1 MSNARILA
9 ATVLAVA
16 GVTGCHTPPA
26 AAPVPQAPAGEV
38 WLSEAQVGDSGLVV
52 APVGEQQVGRS
63 LVTSGRVTFDDT
75 RVAHVFSPVTGRV
88 VGIVAPLGGR
98 VSRGAPLAVI
108 DSPDLGSAHSDLLK
122 AQADLTA
129 AERDFQRQK
138 ELYEA
143 HAGAQRDLEAAE
155 DSYRRAKAELERA
168 REKTRM
174 LRVPEAEAVTQ
185 SFTLRSPIDGRV
197 IARNVNPGTEI
208 QGQYS
213 GGNAVELY
221 TVGEMD
227 SVWVLADVYEV
238 DLPRVRQGAAAGVT
252 VVSYPGRTFEGTVD
266 WISGALDPAAHT
278 ARVRCTIANPQ
289 GELRAEMFATVTIAV
304 EDRRALAVPRDA
316 VLRLGD
322 QTVVF
327 VEKGRVGPGPVRFE
341 KRVVTVADDGEGR
354 WVPVLSGLAA
364 GENVVTSGT
373 ILLAGAL

>member
-1 MSNARILA
+1 VS
-9 ATVLAVA
+9 
-16 GVTGCHTPPA
+16 
-26 AAPVPQAPAGEV
+26 
-38 WLSEAQVGDSGLVV
+38 
-52 APVGEQQVGRS
+52 PVGEQQVGRS
-63 LVTSGRVTFDDT
+63 LVTSGRIGFDDT

-88 VGIVAPLGGR
+88 VEILAPLGGR

-108 DSPDLGSAHSDLLK
+108 DSPDLGSAHSDFLK
-122 AQADLTA
+122 ARADLTA

-143 HAGAQRDLEAAE
+143 HAGAQRDMEAAE
-155 DSYRRAKAELERA
+155 DNFRRAKAELERA

-174 LRVPEAEAVTQ
+174 LRIPEAEAVTQ

-221 TVGEMD
+221 TIGEMD
-227 SVWVLADVYEV
+227 RVWVLADAYEV
-238 DLPRVRQGAAAGVT
+238 DLPRVKQGAPVGVT
-252 VVSYPGRTFEGTVD
+252 VVSYPGKTFDGTVD

-278 ARVRCTIANPQ
+278 AKVRCTIANPQ

-322 QTVVF
+322 QTAVF
-327 VEKGRVGPGPVRFE
+327 VEKGSAPQDRVRFE
-341 KRVVTVADDGEGR
+341 KRVVTVEDDGEGR

-364 GENVVTSGT
+364 GENVVTSGA
-373 ILLAGAL
+373 ILLVGAL